1 MLGRDDVDRNED
13 IEEGGAGTL
22 LVGSNGEEMDGV
34 VYYIK
39 NGVCVRSAPL
49 ARRRRDRR
57 GARQRRRSTLADKT
71 VETRGRALS
80 APLERRRRDRRNT
93 LPEGG
98 VSGLARSAR

>member
-39 NGVCVRSAPL
+39 NGGCMRR
-49 ARRRRDRR
+49 AREVLLHAQRLT
-57 GARQRRRSTLADKT
+57 RQHPRTLW
-71 VETRGRALS
+71 
-80 APLERRRRDRRNT
+80 
-93 LPEGG
+93 GG
-98 VSGLARSAR
+98 LVAGFAGLMFLIGFLI